1 MSIRYSYGVV
11 ELHSFSGV
19 GVVQEDSREA
29 EKEYCAMLFY
39 LGKTVSSYE
48 FQIHFVVTWDTQ
60 AHLSV
65 RLNLAYNMHNDITV
79 FILKAC

>member
-1 MSIRYSYGVV
+1 MSIPLMV
-11 ELHSFSGV
+11 LWSFIASLESVWFRKIQGKL
-19 GVVQEDSREA
+19 
-29 EKEYCAMLFY
+29 KES
-39 LGKTVSSYE
+39 TVRCFSTLKKLSSYE